1 MMAVSSKVNDQMIEL
16 LSIMGKLR
24 EPGGCPW
31 DREQTLESL
40 RPFILEEAYELVD
53 SIEREDPAAIREE
66 SGDLLLQVV
75 FVAQL
80 CMEEGLFD
88 LADSIR
94 CLNEKLVR
102 RHPHVFDGRRI
113 ETGSA
118 VSKNWDLIKQG
129 ERRGKREDSSLFAGI
144 PPSLPALIKSRQLQD
159 RAAKVGF
166 DWDDGD
172 LEPIIDKINEEM
184 AELKEAMASRDR
196 DHIEEEIG
204 DLFFA
209 LVNLSRHL
217 KIEAEFSLKR
227 ANRKFESRL
236 RFMEERVEGSGKPWS
251 HFTLEE
257 LETLWDEAKRE

>member
-1 MMAVSSKVNDQMIEL
+1 MAISSKVNDQMVKL
-16 LSIMGKLR
+16 LSIMGRLR

-53 SIEREDPAAIREE
+53 SIEKEDPAAICEE

-75 FVAQL
+75 FVAQV

-102 RHPHVFDGRRI
+102 RHPHVFGGEMI
-113 ETGSA
+113 ETGFV
-118 VSKNWDLIKQG
+118 VSRNWDLIKQG

-144 PPSLPALIKSRQLQD
+144 PPSLPALIKSRQIQD

-166 DWDDGD
+166 DWEEGD
-172 LEPIIDKINEEM
+172 LGPIIDKINEEM
-184 AELKEAMASRDR
+184 AELKEAMVSGDR

-217 KIEAEFSLKR
+217 KIEAEFSLQR

-236 RFMEERVEGSGKPWS
+236 RFMEERVERSGKPWS
-251 HFTLEE
+251 YFTLEE
-257 LETLWDEAKRE
+257 LGALWNDAKRE

>member
-1 MMAVSSKVNDQMIEL
+1 MAISSKVNDQMVKL
-16 LSIMGKLR
+16 LSIMGRLR

-53 SIEREDPAAIREE
+53 SIEKEDPAAICEE

-75 FVAQL
+75 FVAQV

-102 RHPHVFDGRRI
+102 RHPHVFGGEMI
-113 ETGSA
+113 ETGFV
-118 VSKNWDLIKQG
+118 VSRNWDLIKQG

-144 PPSLPALIKSRQLQD
+144 PPSLPALIKSRQIQD

-166 DWDDGD
+166 DWEEGD
-172 LEPIIDKINEEM
+172 LGPIIDKINEEM
-184 AELKEAMASRDR
+184 AELKEAMVSGDR

-217 KIEAEFSLKR
+217 KIEAEFSLQR

-236 RFMEERVEGSGKPWS
+236 RFMEERVERSGKPWS
-251 HFTLEE
+251 YFTLEE
-257 LETLWDEAKRE
+257 LEALWNDAKRE

>member
-1 MMAVSSKVNDQMIEL
+1 MVRISKVQEEMDEL
-16 LSIMGKLR
+16 LSIMGRLR

-53 SIEREDPAAIREE
+53 SIEKRDPAAICEE

-80 CMEEGLFD
+80 CMEKGLFD

-102 RHPHVFDGRRI
+102 RHPHVFGGQKL

-118 VSKNWDLIKQG
+118 VSRNWDLIKQG
-129 ERRGKREDSSLFAGI
+129 ERRLKREDPSLFAGI
-144 PPSLPALIKSRQLQD
+144 PPSLPALVKSRQIQE

-166 DWDDGD
+166 DWEEGD
-172 LEPIIDKINEEM
+172 IGSIVDKIHEEM
-184 AELKEAMASRDR
+184 EELNQAIASRDR
-196 DHIEEEIG
+196 DHIEEEMG
-204 DLFFA
+204 DIFFA
-209 LVNLSRHL
+209 LVNLSRHF
-217 KIEAEFSLKR
+217 KIEAEFSLQR

-236 RFMEERVEGSGKPWS
+236 RFMEDRVERSGRPWS
-251 HFTLEE
+251 DYTLGE
-257 LETLWDEAKRE
+257 LEAIWDEAKRE

>member
-1 MMAVSSKVNDQMIEL
+1 MAVSSKVNDQMIEL

-217 KIEAEFSLKR
+217 KIEAEFSLQR

>member
-1 MMAVSSKVNDQMIEL
+1 MVRISKVQEEMDEL
-16 LSIMGKLR
+16 LSIMGRLR

-53 SIEREDPAAIREE
+53 SIEKRDPAAICEE

-80 CMEEGLFD
+80 CMEKGLFD

-102 RHPHVFDGRRI
+102 RHPHVFGGQKL

-118 VSKNWDLIKQG
+118 VSRNWDLIKQG
-129 ERRGKREDSSLFAGI
+129 ERRLKREDPSLFAGI
-144 PPSLPALIKSRQLQD
+144 PPSLPALVKSRQIQE

-166 DWDDGD
+166 DWEEGD
-172 LEPIIDKINEEM
+172 IGPIVDKIHEEM
-184 AELKEAMASRDR
+184 EELNEAIASRDR
-196 DHIEEEIG
+196 DHIEEEMG
-204 DLFFA
+204 DIFFA
-209 LVNLSRHL
+209 LVNLSRHF
-217 KIEAEFSLKR
+217 KIEAEFSLQR

-236 RFMEERVEGSGKPWS
+236 RFIEDRVERSGRPWS
-251 HFTLEE
+251 DYTLGE
-257 LETLWDEAKRE
+257 LEAIWDEAKRE